1 MNSMERMRRPGGT
14 EGGLGSFLLGG
25 VLAVAG
31 GYLLLSQVDVRTNWY
46 RGWFGDHTFGITLI
60 PFILG
65 VGLLFFNG
73 KSLPGWILAIGGTVA
88 IFAGVIA
95 SMDIYFLQTSLF
107 IVLVILVM
115 LVAGLGLMARALLR

>member
-1 MNSMERMRRPGGT
+1 MDSMERLRRPGGT
-14 EGGLGSFLLGG
+14 PGGLGSFLLGG

-31 GYLLLSQVDVRTNWY
+31 GYLLLNQVNVRTSYY

-73 KSLPGWILAIGGTVA
+73 KSLPGWILAIGGAVA
-88 IFAGVIA
+88 IFAGILA
-95 SMDIYFLQTSLF
+95 SMDIYFQQTSLF
-107 IVLVILVM
+107 VVLLILGM
-115 LVAGLGLMARALLR
+115 FVAGLGLMARALLR